1 MHHGEISDVKTGDD
15 VRHDDDVVID
25 DEDDFR
31 LGAQQRLARNK
42 ESRRVRRFSR
52 HRTNSVEAVDSLTV
66 ELDQGRL
73 QSPGSPRRS
82 RLHQLSGGHRPG
94 SPVSFAEAA
103 EPSAI
108 PEKETCNLALLRS
121 ASRSASRHRQRQ
133 SYSHL
138 SPVRGKTVATVEWQ
152 RMGGIQRSFTQ
163 VLRES
168 SDKRA
173 AVSRPTGDHSE
184 QSIVSKILQEIGVR
198 QLSLPQ
204 DEETNGRSEPK
215 SNRQSWYQKAAS
227 KMGIKT
233 TAEAPENTCMSK
245 NQADEAPLVAAV
257 KSPQLTKDLS
267 TAELEKSMQN
277 AGLETEMAGTVTT
290 RAFGCRERTE
300 SVCSDNLPDL
310 SLVQE
315 DKQDEAIPAVE
326 RLPSPVLDN
335 AEAVPSLGSECTF
348 PEELQGGGLF
358 LTSFDHDD
366 DDEYEEVN
374 EEKVEEDHE
383 VTSGANDPMGQPA
396 GAQVQGTPLLTRR
409 LLLQNQVS
417 QLLSA
422 VLRPIAEPA
431 GGQQPELSWS
441 NVEQILC
448 QRISEVIDKTL
459 TEDGETDP
467 LAERMLLPSA
477 DLVFDHE
484 VEALVR
490 VDKSDCESCG
500 DLSEQENVY
509 DVFDLREEPALSLYS
524 GICSLKLTYKLKG
537 RLLILYEQCREHF
550 DPYFFGQSI
559 LSRPLIS
566 PRKTQK

>member
-1 MHHGEISDVKTGDD
+1 MQHGEISDIITGDD
-15 VRHDDDVVID
+15 VRHDDVRDDVVID

-52 HRTNSVEAVDSLTV
+52 HRTNSGEAVDSLTV

-82 RLHQLSGGHRPG
+82 RLHQLSGGHPPVL
-94 SPVSFAEAA
+94 PVSFAEAA
-103 EPSAI
+103 EPLPL

-133 SYSHL
+133 SSSHL
-138 SPVRGKTVATVEWQ
+138 SPVRGETVATVEWQ

-163 VLRES
+163 VLQES

-173 AVSRPTGDHSE
+173 AVSRPTRDHSE

-233 TAEAPENTCMSK
+233 TAEAPGNTCMSK
-245 NQADEAPLVAAV
+245 NQADEAPLAEAV
-257 KSPQLTKDLS
+257 KSPKLTKDLS

-290 RAFGCRERTE
+290 RSFGCRERTE

-315 DKQDEAIPAVE
+315 DKQDEAIPAAE

-335 AEAVPSLGSECTF
+335 AEAVPSGGSECTF
-348 PEELQGGGLF
+348 PEELQGGGGLF

-366 DDEYEEVN
+366 DDEYEEVI

-383 VTSGANDPMGQPA
+383 VTRGAEDPMGQPTR
-396 GAQVQGTPLLTRR
+396 AQVPGTPLLTRR
-409 LLLQNQVS
+409 LLLQDQVT

-422 VLRPIAEPA
+422 VFRPTAEPP

-467 LAERMLLPSA
+467 LVERMLLPSA

-484 VEALVR
+484 VEEHDEMSTALVR

-509 DVFDLREEPALSLYS
+509 DVFDLREEPALSPHS
-524 GICSLKLTYKLKG
+524 GIC
-537 RLLILYEQCREHF
+537 
-550 DPYFFGQSI
+550 
-559 LSRPLIS
+559 
-566 PRKTQK
+566 